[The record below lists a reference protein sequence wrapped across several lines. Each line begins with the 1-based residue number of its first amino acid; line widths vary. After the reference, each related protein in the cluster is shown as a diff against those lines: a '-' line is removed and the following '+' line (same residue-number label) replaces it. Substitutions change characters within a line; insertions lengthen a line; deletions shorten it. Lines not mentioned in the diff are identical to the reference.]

1 MVLLL
6 VTVIENIDYT
16 LNQIFC
22 RKQSFVYLQFYLYCK
37 GKIVNKQR
45 IVCDRISGSRYTNS
59 ANNIVGVLRQKK
71 NRFACT
77 ITLFLTQRNHNQR
90 ERKTIEIKKKKSRDD
105 NNKAL

>member
-1 MVLLL
+1 MSFEPIFFCKFFAYAKTRLSHDAAHFMVLLL
-6 VTVIENIDYT
+6 VTAIENIDYT

-59 ANNIVGVLRQKK
+59 ANNIVGV
-71 NRFACT
+71 
-77 ITLFLTQRNHNQR
+77 RNKVH
-90 ERKTIEIKKKKSRDD
+90 
-105 NNKAL
+105 